1 MITKKPQKNRKKF
14 YCKKCDFSSRDKK
27 DWKRH
32 LSTRKH
38 LNDNKMITNDNNLEK
53 FQCEFCDK
61 IYKYKSGLSRH
72 RSKCLKMVEFN
83 KDKLPQKTD
92 DDNSSEIMKT
102 LNSVLKADQK
112 KMELIEK
119 LIQQN
124 QNLTSCVGNNNNNS
138 ISINVF
144 LNNHCKDAMNLSE
157 FLKNIQITNDDLQY
171 TNQYGYEKGISN
183 IFVKHL
189 TDMKENERPI
199 HCSNIQNL
207 QFYVKEGK
215 WEKDIVH
222 EKLDQSIQIISSK
235 QIQAIKEWEK
245 NHPNYLQ
252 NESELKEWH
261 DMLKTAMGPIN
272 NLDKKNKNNS
282 IKKELSSTVVVEQLE
297 TIENLEALTQ

>member
-1 MITKKPQKNRKKF
+1 
-14 YCKKCDFSSRDKK
+14 
-27 DWKRH
+27 
-32 LSTRKH
+32 
-38 LNDNKMITNDNNLEK
+38 MITNDNNLGK

-61 IYKYKSGLSRH
+61 TYKYKSGLSRH
-72 RSKCLKMVEFN
+72 RTKCLKMIDFDN
-83 KDKLPQKTD
+83 CKLPQKTD

-102 LNSVLKADQK
+102 LNSVLQADQK

-222 EKLDQSIQIISSK
+222 EKLDQSIQVISSK
-235 QIQAIKEWEK
+235 QMQAIKEWET

-252 NESELKEWH
+252 NETELKEWH

-272 NLDKKNKNNS
+272 NLDKKNKNTT
-282 IKKELSSTVVVEQLE
+282 IKKELSSTVVVDQLE

>member
-72 RSKCLKMVEFN
+72 RSKCLK
-83 KDKLPQKTD
+83 
-92 DDNSSEIMKT
+92 IMKT

-282 IKKELSSTVVVEQLE
+282 IKKELSSTVVVDQLE

>member
-32 LSTRKH
+32 ISTRKH
-38 LNDNKMITNDNNLEK
+38 LNDNKMITNDNNLVK

-61 IYKYKSGLSRH
+61 TYKYKSGLSRH
-72 RSKCLKMVEFN
+72 RAKCLKMVEYEN
-83 KDKLPQKTD
+83 TVLPQKTD

-102 LNSVLKADQK
+102 LNSVLQADQK

-157 FLKNIQITNDDLQY
+157 FLKKIQITNADLQY

-215 WEKDIVH
+215 WEKDIIH

-235 QIQAIKEWEK
+235 QMQAIKEWEK
-245 NHPNYLQ
+245 IHPNYLQ
-252 NESELKEWH
+252 NETELKEWH

-272 NLDKKNKNNS
+272 NLDKKNKNTT
-282 IKKELSSTVVVEQLE
+282 IKKELSSTVVVDQLE

>member
-1 MITKKPQKNRKKF
+1 
-14 YCKKCDFSSRDKK
+14 
-27 DWKRH
+27 
-32 LSTRKH
+32 
-38 LNDNKMITNDNNLEK
+38 
-53 FQCEFCDK
+53 
-61 IYKYKSGLSRH
+61 
-72 RSKCLKMVEFN
+72 
-83 KDKLPQKTD
+83 
-92 DDNSSEIMKT
+92 
-102 LNSVLKADQK
+102 
-112 KMELIEK
+112 
-119 LIQQN
+119 
-124 QNLTSCVGNNNNNS
+124 
-138 ISINVF
+138 
-144 LNNHCKDAMNLSE
+144 
-157 FLKNIQITNDDLQY
+157 
-171 TNQYGYEKGISN
+171 
-183 IFVKHL
+183 
-189 TDMKENERPI
+189 MKENERPI

-282 IKKELSSTVVVEQLE
+282 IKKELSSTVVVDQLE